1 MGTLEARRKG
11 ILTVVPVEDGRD
23 AQPSKKRL
31 KYTHES
37 IAFNNDDLEGTN
49 QPHDDALVV
58 TARINGFIV
67 KKVLVDQGSGAEIM
81 YPNLFRRLG
90 LKNEDFSN
98 YDTPLV
104 GFDGQIVTPDGQ
116 ISLPVNME
124 GKEMMVTFIVVNLFS
139 LYTAILSR
147 PWIHAMGAVL
157 STLRVK
163 VKFHTEHGIATVRR
177 NQQVAR
183 QYLVAAVN
191 QEIKQKE
198 SAEEVPL

>member
-1 MGTLEARRKG
+1 MARRKG

-90 LKNEDFSN
+90 LKTEDFSN

-183 QYLVAAVN
+183 QCLVAAVN
-191 QEIKQKE
+191 REIKQKE
-198 SAEEVPL
+198 STEEVPL

>member
-1 MGTLEARRKG
+1 MARRKG

-90 LKNEDFSN
+90 LKNEDLSN

-104 GFDGQIVTPDGQ
+104 GFDGRIVTPNGQ

-147 PWIHAMGAVL
+147 LWIHAMGAVL

>member
-1 MGTLEARRKG
+1 MARRKG

-31 KYTHES
+31 TYTHES

-67 KKVLVDQGSGAEIM
+67 KKVLVNQGSGAEIM
-81 YPNLFRRLG
+81 YLNLFKRLG
-90 LKNEDFSN
+90 LKNEDLSN

-104 GFDGQIVTPDGQ
+104 RFDGRIVTPDGQ

-147 PWIHAMGAVL
+147 PWIHAIGAVP

-183 QYLVAAVN
+183 QCLVAAVN
-191 QEIKQKE
+191 REIKQKE

>member
-183 QYLVAAVN
+183 QCLVAVVN
-191 QEIKQKE
+191 REIKQKE
-198 SAEEVPL
+198 STEEVPL